1 MNANITA
8 GRAVKIALVGCGSVS
23 FIYHAPALVQLEQS
37 GVVRVGGIF
46 DPDGEAVAR
55 LTERFPSARRMSS
68 PDDLSGMELA
78 IVASP
83 PAFHARQSIDALR
96 AGVTVLCEKPMASS
110 VKEGDA
116 MIAAAAESRGLLA
129 IALVRRFL
137 PATQAIR
144 SILANRMLGE
154 LRNVT
159 CFEGGPFRWPAR
171 SPSFFDRS
179 QGGVLLDVGAHM
191 LDLLIWW
198 LGVPDGVDYED
209 DAMGGVEA
217 NCRFVLR
224 YDSGIRVVG
233 RLSRDWELPNRY
245 LFDCAKGWMS
255 WMPTEPES
263 VQIGFHDASFALGAE
278 LRDRAVSFGR
288 PVAGRKSINFEQAFM
303 FQIRNVLDAMFRH
316 ASLVAPGADAL
327 KSLHLIDECYR
338 HRKLMNMAWFTDIES
353 ARARTE
359 AGRVP

>member
-1 MNANITA
+1 MNANMA
-8 GRAVKIALVGCGSVS
+8 PGQPVNVALLGCGSVCS
-23 FIYHAPALVQLEQS
+23 IYHAPALEQLAQS
-37 GVVRVGGIF
+37 GIVRVAGIF

-55 LTERFPSARRMSS
+55 LTERFPSARRMSLA
-68 PDDLSGMELA
+68 DDLSGMDLA

-129 IALVRRFL
+129 IDLVRRFL
-137 PATQAIR
+137 PATQAVR

-154 LRNVT
+154 LRSVA

-179 QGGVLLDVGAHM
+179 QGGVFLDVGAHM
-191 LDLLIWW
+191 LDLLVWW
-198 LGVPDGVDYED
+198 LGVPDGVNYED

-217 NCRFVLR
+217 NCRFVLQ
-224 YDSGIRVVG
+224 YDSGIRVAG

-263 VQIGFHDASFALGAE
+263 VQIGFHDTSFALGAE
-278 LRDRAVSFGR
+278 LHDRTVSFGR
-288 PVAGRKSINFEQAFM
+288 PAAGRKSINFQQAFIL
-303 FQIRNVLDAMFRH
+303 QICNVVDAMHRR
-316 ASLVAPGADAL
+316 ASLVASGADAL
-327 KSLHLIDECYR
+327 KSLRLTHECYR
-338 HRKLMNMAWFTDIES
+338 LRKLMNMAWLTDIES
-353 ARARTE
+353 ATARAE

>member
-1 MNANITA
+1 MNANIA
-8 GRAVKIALVGCGSVS
+8 PGQPVNIALLGCGSVS
-23 FIYHAPALVQLEQS
+23 SIYHAPALEQLEQS
-37 GVVRVGGIF
+37 GVVRVAGIF
-46 DPDGEAVAR
+46 DPDADAVAR
-55 LTERFPSARRMSS
+55 LTERFPSARRMSA
-68 PDDLSGMELA
+68 PDDLSGMDLA

-83 PAFHARQSIDALR
+83 PAYHARQSIDALR
-96 AGVTVLCEKPMASS
+96 IGLSVLCEKPMALS
-110 VKEGDA
+110 VTEGDA

-129 IALVRRFL
+129 VGLVRRFL
-137 PATQAIR
+137 PAAQAVR

-154 LRNVT
+154 LRSVD

-179 QGGVLLDVGAHM
+179 QGGVLLDVGAHI
-191 LDLLIWW
+191 LDLLVWW

-209 DAMGGVEA
+209 DAMGGAEA
-217 NCRFVLR
+217 NCRFVLQ
-224 YDSGIRVVG
+224 YDSGIRVTG

-263 VQIGFHDASFALGAE
+263 VQIGFHDTSFALGAE

-288 PVAGRKSINFEQAFM
+288 PVAGRKRINFEQAFI
-303 FQIRNVLDAMFRH
+303 FQIRNVVDAMYGH
-316 ASLVAPGADAL
+316 ASLVAPAADAL
-327 KSLHLIDECYR
+327 KSLHLIDECHR
-338 HRKLMNMAWFTDIES
+338 RRKLMKMSWFTDIES
-353 ARARTE
+353 AAARTE